1 MRLGAAV
8 LALLAPAAF
17 AADAGSGEAQPM
29 HSQITAV
36 IREHLAQP
44 SKQTP
49 EPKGTGAAPGDTV
62 VMPAFKV
69 TDNFRKLDQA
79 VDAFQRKLDS
89 EKFTLRDGGAY
100 KTIEGKKT
108 TTELEFRYNAEHN
121 GIELLR
127 ISW

>member
-1 MRLGAAV
+1 MRHAAAV
-8 LALLAPAAF
+8 LALLAPSALG
-17 AADAGSGEAQPM
+17 ADAGGAEAPPM
-29 HSQITAV
+29 HSQITA
-36 IREHLAQP
+36 IIKELIAQP
-44 SKQTP
+44 SKQSP
-49 EPKGTGAAPGDTV
+49 EAKGAGAASGDTV

-79 VDAFQRKLDS
+79 VDDFQRKLDS
-89 EKFTLRDGGAY
+89 EKFTWRDGGAY
-100 KTIEGKKT
+100 RRIEGKKT